1 MILSIED
8 NSKATKPLY
17 FGVFIVVPKNKKTQR
32 KSRYN
37 QIKSNCCTI
46 TTNQTDIH
54 RLHSI
59 KLIQLDDNTKPEN
72 LVKSTVKSRIHK
84 QALNLIKAN

>member
-17 FGVFIVVPKNKKTQR
+17 FGVLLVVPKNKQQTPK
-32 KSRYN
+32 KSLQLNKIQLLHYHTN
-37 QIKSNCCTI
+37 QI
-46 TTNQTDIH
+46 DIH

-59 KLIQLDDNTKPEN
+59 KLIQLVDNTKPEN
-72 LVKSTVKSRIHK
+72 LVKSTVKSRIQNK
-84 QALNLIKAN
+84 RLI